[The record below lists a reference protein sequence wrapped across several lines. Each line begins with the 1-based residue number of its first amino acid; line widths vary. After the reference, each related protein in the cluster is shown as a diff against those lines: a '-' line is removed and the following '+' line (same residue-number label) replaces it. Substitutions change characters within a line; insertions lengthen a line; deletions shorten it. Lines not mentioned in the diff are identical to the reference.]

1 MFRRSRTAAAF
12 LLALCGIAAAQEHT
26 GRWID
31 VPFVAQ
37 QKDGCGAATIA
48 MVMQYWQQHGATAS
62 TRAAEYKQIDSSLHA
77 DAAHGIFASD
87 MVRYFEQNGYRA
99 FALAGT
105 TADLEQHLAKGRPI
119 IVALKPGA
127 GLPLHYA
134 VVAGLDSASH
144 TVLLNDPAQR
154 KLLKEDSDRFEHEWS
169 AAGHWMLLALP
180 KAAQH
185 E

>member
-1 MFRRSRTAAAF
+1 MIRHFRTAAA
-12 LLALCGIAAAQEHT
+12 LLVALCGVAPAQDHA

-37 QKDGCGAATIA
+37 QKDGCGAASIA
-48 MVMQYWQQHGATAS
+48 MVMQYWLQQQALP
-62 TRAAEYKQIDSSLHA
+62 AAEAAQYVSIDRALHS

-105 TADLEQHLAKGRPI
+105 PADLDQHLAKGRPI

-127 GLPLHYA
+127 GLPLHYV
-134 VVAGLDSASH
+134 VVAGLDPAGH
-144 TVLLNDPAQR
+144 TVLVNDPAQR
-154 KLLKEDSDRFEHEWS
+154 KLLKEDSEQFAREWG
-169 AAGHWMLLALP
+169 AAGHWMLLAVP
-180 KAAQH
+180 KVAQQ